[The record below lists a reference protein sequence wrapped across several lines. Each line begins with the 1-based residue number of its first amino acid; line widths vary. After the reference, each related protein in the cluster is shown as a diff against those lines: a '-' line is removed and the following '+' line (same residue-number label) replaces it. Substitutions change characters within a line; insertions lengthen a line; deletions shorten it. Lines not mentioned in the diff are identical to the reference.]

1 MRLALQLL
9 LFVLGLG
16 VIAVVVTRI
25 APLAPA
31 AGGLLRM
38 VLNPLLLVGVV
49 GGVLWWRVARRR
61 GQKPE
66 NPT

>member
-38 VLNPLLLVGVV
+38 VLNPLLLVGVA

-61 GQKPE
+61 GHKPE